1 MELIEDERVP
11 FQDGKCMR
19 CEADHSMERAHRV
32 PIIAGRKDASLG
44 MTMRLRNGSGST
56 NGELI

>member
-1 MELIEDERVP
+1 MELIKDERVP
-11 FQDGKCMR
+11 FQDRKSMR

-44 MTMRLRNGSGST
+44 MTMRLGAMG
-56 NGELI
+56 LA